1 MLKHYFS
8 ISLLTFKH
16 ISLYFWYYKTY
27 LTKGI
32 LMSILDNVDA
42 ATNLAKNN
50 ELQLLVFRISEHT
63 DSAYYAI
70 NVFKTREVV
79 ESKNHFLTQI
89 PSSHPLLE
97 GTIIL
102 RGLQIPIL
110 NLPVWLGTQLSQED
124 IEKSNILICDFN
136 GVIIGLRIMSAF
148 RVIKK
153 NWNEM
158 HAPDSYRLKED
169 GVVMNDTRLEDGS
182 LCLIL
187 DYEKLLSDVIPQAM
201 VDIEGDTANL
211 KDIKIP
217 DKLKYGTILIAEDSK
232 TAQRHLI
239 QIFNNANINMEIFN
253 NGQKLVDYVFSL
265 GEKANDIPAIIT
277 DIEMPEMSGFTVI
290 KTLRTN
296 INTKDIPIIVNSSMT
311 GTNNKREAEVLGAD
325 AFIDKTKSH
334 NIIPLIISVMK

>member
-1 MLKHYFS
+1 
-8 ISLLTFKH
+8 
-16 ISLYFWYYKTY
+16 
-27 LTKGI
+27 
-32 LMSILDNVDA
+32 MSVLDNVDA

-50 ELQLLVFRISEHT
+50 ELQLLVFRVSDSE

-79 ESKNHFLTQI
+79 ESKNHHLTQI
-89 PSSHPLLE
+89 PSSHPFLE

-110 NLPVWLGTQLSQED
+110 NLPAWLGKDLTKEN
-124 IEKSNILICDFN
+124 IHNSNILICDFN

-187 DYEKLLSDVIPQAM
+187 DYEKLLADVIPQALVN
-201 VDIEGDTANL
+201 VDADTANL
-211 KDIKIP
+211 AEIEIP
-217 DKLKYGTILIAEDSK
+217 EKLKYGTVLIAEDSK

-239 QIFNNANINMEIFN
+239 QIFNNANIQMKLFD
-253 NGQKLVDYVFSL
+253 NGKKLIEYVASL
-265 GEKANDIPAIIT
+265 STVADIPAIIT

-290 KTLRTN
+290 KILKSDP
-296 INTKDIPIIVNSSMT
+296 ITKDIPVIVNSSMT
-311 GTNNKREAEVLGAD
+311 GNNNKREAEVLGAD
-325 AFIDKTKSH
+325 GFIDKTKSH
-334 NIIPLIISVMK
+334 NVIPLIISVMK

>member
-1 MLKHYFS
+1 
-8 ISLLTFKH
+8 
-16 ISLYFWYYKTY
+16 
-27 LTKGI
+27 
-32 LMSILDNVDA
+32 MSVLDNVDA

-50 ELQLLVFRISEHT
+50 ELQLLVFRVSDRQ

-79 ESKNHFLTQI
+79 ESKNHFITQI
-89 PSSHPLLE
+89 PSSHPLLT

-110 NLPVWLGTQLSQED
+110 DLPAWLGISLNKEE

-153 NWNEM
+153 NWNDM

-187 DYEKLLSDVIPQAM
+187 DYEKLLADVIPQAM
-201 VDIEGDTANL
+201 VDVDGDTANL
-211 KDIKIP
+211 KDLVIP
-217 DKLKYGTILIAEDSK
+217 EKLKNGTVLIAEDSK

-239 QIFNNANINMEIFN
+239 QIFNKANISMQIFD
-253 NGQKLVDYVFSL
+253 NGKKLVDHIVAL
-265 GEKANDIPAIIT
+265 GEDASLIPAIIT

-290 KTLRTN
+290 KTLKANPLARE
-296 INTKDIPIIVNSSMT
+296 IPIIVNSSMT
-311 GTNNKREAEVLGAD
+311 GENNKREAEVLGAD

-334 NIIPLIISVMK
+334 NVIPLIISVMK

>member
-1 MLKHYFS
+1 
-8 ISLLTFKH
+8 
-16 ISLYFWYYKTY
+16 
-27 LTKGI
+27 
-32 LMSILDNVDA
+32 MSILDNVDA

-50 ELQLLVFRISEHT
+50 ELQLLVFRIN
-63 DSAYYAI
+63 DSDESAFYAI

-110 NLPVWLGTQLSQED
+110 NLPSWLHSTLTKE
-124 IEKSNILICDFN
+124 ETENSNILICDFN
-136 GVIIGLRIMSAF
+136 GIIIGLRIMSAF

-158 HAPDSYRLKED
+158 HAPDSYRLKDE

-187 DYEKLLSDVIPQAM
+187 DYEKLLADVIPQAM
-201 VDIEGDTANL
+201 VDVLESPENI
-211 KDIKIP
+211 KDVVIP
-217 DKLKYGTILIAEDSK
+217 AKLKVGEVLIAEDSK
-232 TAQRHLI
+232 TAQRHLT
-239 QIFNNANINMEIFN
+239 QIFKNANIKMRLFD
-253 NGQKLVDYVFSL
+253 NGQKLVDYIFEMPDPSL
-265 GEKANDIPAIIT
+265 IPAIIT

-290 KTLRTN
+290 KTLRN
-296 INTKDIPIIVNSSMT
+296 NPKTKDLPIIVNSSMT
-311 GTNNKREAEVLGAD
+311 GNNNKREAEMLGASG
-325 AFIDKTKSH
+325 FIDKTKSH
-334 NIIPLIISVMK
+334 NVIPLIIEVMAQ

>member
-1 MLKHYFS
+1 
-8 ISLLTFKH
+8 
-16 ISLYFWYYKTY
+16 
-27 LTKGI
+27 
-32 LMSILDNVDA
+32 MSVLDNVDA

-50 ELQLLVFRISEHT
+50 ELQLLVFRVN
-63 DSAYYAI
+63 DKKGSAFYAI

-89 PSSHPLLE
+89 PSSHNLLE

-110 NLPVWLGTQLSQED
+110 DLPAWLGLSLTKEE
-124 IEKSNILICDFN
+124 IVKSNILICDFN

-201 VDIEGDTANL
+201 VNITADTANL
-211 KDIKIP
+211 SEIVIP
-217 DKLKYGTILIAEDSK
+217 ESLKNGTILVAEDSK

-239 QIFNNANINMEIFN
+239 QIFRNANISMTLFD
-253 NGQKLVDYVFSL
+253 NGKKLVDHVLSL
-265 GEKANDIPAIIT
+265 GEKANQIPAIIT

-290 KTLRTN
+290 KTLKAN
-296 INTKDIPIIVNSSMT
+296 PFSKDIPIIVNSSMT
-311 GTNNKREAEVLGAD
+311 GNNNKREAEVLGAD
-325 AFIDKTKSH
+325 GFIDKTKSH
-334 NIIPLIISVMK
+334 NIIPLIVSVMK

>member
-1 MLKHYFS
+1 
-8 ISLLTFKH
+8 
-16 ISLYFWYYKTY
+16 
-27 LTKGI
+27 
-32 LMSILDNVDA
+32 MSVLDKVDA

-50 ELQLLVFRISEHT
+50 ELQLLVFRVS
-63 DSAYYAI
+63 DNKGSAFYAI

-79 ESKNHFLTQI
+79 ESKNHYLTQI

-110 NLPVWLGTQLSQED
+110 NLPAWLGKPINQED
-124 IEKSNILICDFN
+124 LKKSNILICDFN
-136 GVIIGLRIMSAF
+136 GIIIGLRIMSAF

-169 GVVMNDTRLEDGS
+169 GVVINDTRLEDGS

-187 DYEKLLSDVIPQAM
+187 DYEKLLADVIPQAM
-201 VDIEGDTANL
+201 VNVELDNL
-211 KDIKIP
+211 ELDKSSIP
-217 DKLKYGTILIAEDSK
+217 SKLKNGTVLIAEDSK
-232 TAQRHLI
+232 TAQRALI
-239 QIFNNANINMEIFN
+239 NIFKNAQINMTLFD
-253 NGQKLVDYVFSL
+253 NGKKLVDYVLSL
-265 GEKANDIPAIIT
+265 GENAASIPAIIT

-290 KTLRTN
+290 QILKSNPLSR
-296 INTKDIPIIVNSSMT
+296 DIPIIVNSSMT
-311 GTNNKREAEVLGAD
+311 GENNKREAEMLGAN

-334 NIIPLIISVMK
+334 NIIPLIISVMKA

>member
-1 MLKHYFS
+1 
-8 ISLLTFKH
+8 
-16 ISLYFWYYKTY
+16 
-27 LTKGI
+27 
-32 LMSILDNVDA
+32 MSVLDNVDA

-50 ELQLLVFRISEHT
+50 ELQLLVFRVSEKK

-110 NLPVWLGTQLSQED
+110 DLPAWLGRSLNRDD
-124 IEKSNILICDFN
+124 IKKSNILICDFN
-136 GVIIGLRIMSAF
+136 GAIIGLRIMSAY

-187 DYEKLLSDVIPQAM
+187 DYEKLLADVIPQAM
-201 VDIEGDTANL
+201 VDVELDSLELDKSA
-211 KDIKIP
+211 IP
-217 DKLKYGTILIAEDSK
+217 EKLKNGTVLIAEDSK
-232 TAQRHLI
+232 TAQRALI
-239 QIFNNANINMEIFN
+239 NIFKNAGINIQMFD
-253 NGQKLVDYVFSL
+253 NGKKLIDYIDSL
-265 GEKANDIPAIIT
+265 GENAATIPAIIT

-290 KTLRTN
+290 KTLKSDSITR
-296 INTKDIPIIVNSSMT
+296 DIPIIVNSSMT
-311 GTNNKREAEVLGAD
+311 GENNKREAEMLGAEG
-325 AFIDKTKSH
+325 FINKTKSH

>member
-1 MLKHYFS
+1 MTRYT
-8 ISLLTFKH
+8 I
-16 ISLYFWYYKTY
+16 
-27 LTKGI
+27 KGYS
-32 LMSILDNVDA
+32 MSVLDNVDA

-50 ELQLLVFRISEHT
+50 ELQLLVFRVSENS

-97 GTIIL
+97 GTIML

-110 NLPVWLGTQLSQED
+110 DLPAWLGTHLTLED
-124 IEKSNILICDFN
+124 IERSNILICDFN

-201 VDIEGDTANL
+201 VDVAADTANL
-211 KDIKIP
+211 EDIIIP
-217 DKLKYGTILIAEDSK
+217 DKLKYGTVLVAEDSK

-239 QIFNNANINMEIFN
+239 QIFENANINMQLFD
-253 NGQKLVDYVFSL
+253 NGKKLVDFIHSL
-265 GEKANDIPAIIT
+265 GEKAAEIPAVIT

-290 KTLRTN
+290 KTLRNSTY
-296 INTKDIPIIVNSSMT
+296 TKDIPIIVNSSMT
-311 GTNNKREAEVLGAD
+311 GENNKREAEVLGAD
-325 AFIDKTKSH
+325 GFIDKTKSH
-334 NIIPLIISVMK
+334 NVIPLIISVMK

>member
-1 MLKHYFS
+1 
-8 ISLLTFKH
+8 
-16 ISLYFWYYKTY
+16 
-27 LTKGI
+27 
-32 LMSILDNVDA
+32 MSVLSKVDST
-42 ATNLAKNN
+42 TNLAKNN
-50 ELQLLVFRISEHT
+50 ELQLLVFRISNKE
-63 DSAYYAI
+63 DSAFYAI

-89 PSSHPLLE
+89 PSAHKLLE

-110 NLPVWLGTQLSQED
+110 NLPAWLGTHLTKAE
-124 IEKSNILICDFN
+124 ILKSNILICDFN
-136 GVIIGLRIMSAF
+136 GIIIGLRIMSAY

-158 HAPDSYRLKED
+158 HAPDSYRLKDD

-201 VDIEGDTANL
+201 VNVNESPENMKDLSIPSKLAN
-211 KDIKIP
+211 
-217 DKLKYGTILIAEDSK
+217 GEVLIAEDSK

-239 QIFNNANINMEIFN
+239 QIFKHANLQMKLFD
-253 NGQKLVDYVFSL
+253 NGKKLVDYILAMPDPSI
-265 GEKANDIPAIIT
+265 IPAIIT

-290 KTLRTN
+290 QTLRN
-296 INTKDIPIIVNSSMT
+296 NQLTKNIPIIVNSSMT
-311 GTNNKREAEVLGAD
+311 GTNNKREAETLGANG
-325 AFIDKTKSH
+325 FIDKTKSH
-334 NIIPLIISVMK
+334 NIIPLIVGAMGS